1 MWFSLELCSDIA
13 GSSYKGQEL
22 IQNLKQLNVE
32 RALLGSHHR
41 SSGRNIYWRF
51 PRAGFRGCLFIPRR
65 AFFLFHQPFKDAY
78 NIIIFHTGPHIKYT
92 LYFCQFSLVQNTQ
105 PTCLSE
111 LFKLSSEMSFAFNYL
126 DPPHQPSFMQRW
138 TGNCCDLEYLCRFYL
153 QVKNMQSD

>member
-22 IQNLKQLNVE
+22 IQNLKQLNRE

-41 SSGRNIYWRF
+41 SAAGIYIG
-51 PRAGFRGCLFIPRR
+51 GFRGCLFIPYS

-105 PTCLSE
+105 CTCLSE
-111 LFKLSSEMSFAFNYL
+111 LFKLSSEMSFAFAFNYL